1 MTTFRIYLW
10 TRNHRAGNNN
20 MPLHYWYP
28 LFDYKT
34 RAEAEEVVATFPTD
48 TKYKIE
54 KINY

>member
-10 TRNHRAGNNN
+10 KRNHSAGNNN
-20 MPLHYWYP
+20 MPLNYWYP